1 MDSTVL
7 LNINPMYLFKLI
19 FLSSLITAS
28 LSFSNPWS
36 EKLKLKVDNCVKST
50 YPEVDYDLMPMKI
63 SVLQEEKTKLDIE
76 NNLYTIKGN
85 TGNIGYI
92 FVEQAPSMKNVFDYA
107 VVLSPELE
115 IVNTKVLIYREQH
128 GRQIGAKRWLQQ
140 FFNMDSSS
148 RPVLGKDVDGI
159 TGATISAT
167 SMTNAVH
174 DLLVDIDYLKAQ
186 GYFTND

>member
-1 MDSTVL
+1 VVYNFYSMHV
-7 LNINPMYLFKLI
+7 FKTFLVTILI
-19 FLSSLITAS
+19 FGS
-28 LSFSNPWS
+28 LSFTTPWS

-50 YPEVDYDLMPMKI
+50 YPEVEYDLMAMTV
-63 SVLQEEKTKLDIE
+63 SALQEEKTKLDIE
-76 NNLYTIKGN
+76 NNLYIIKGN
-85 TGNIGYI
+85 TGTIGYI
-92 FVEQAPSMKNVFDYA
+92 YVEQAPSMKNVFDYA

-167 SMTNAVH
+167 SMTNAVY
-174 DLLVDIDYLKAQ
+174 DLLVDIDYLKSQ